1 MRQILSPHEVDFYT
15 AMVWEW
21 SATFFPRLVTTIL
34 LLLAGFW
41 LAGWVA
47 RNLRVVLARS
57 GRVDATIQPILAAI
71 ARYAILIF
79 VFIAALSQIGIQTA
93 SLFAILGAA
102 GLAIGL
108 ALQGTLTNIA
118 SGIMLLWLRPLRL
131 NEYIEV
137 PANNISGT
145 IKEIGLFMCV
155 LETFDGITIFAPN
168 SAIWNSAL
176 RNHSRSSGRLI
187 SLIVRLPNS
196 ADVAKAAQIVTT
208 TLLSDSRVLKSPR
221 PLVFV
226 EAQGPNSIVLN
237 C

>member
-79 VFIAALSQIGIQTA
+79 VFIAALSQIGVQTA
-93 SLFAILGAA
+93 SLFAVLGAA

-118 SGIMLLWLRPLRL
+118 AGIMLLWLRPFHV
-131 NEYIEV
+131 NDYIEIS
-137 PANNISGT
+137 ANSISGT
-145 IKEIGLFMCV
+145 VKEIGLFVCL
-155 LETFDGITIFAPN
+155 LETLDGITIFAPN
-168 SAIWNSAL
+168 SAIWNNAIINYN
-176 RNHSRSSGRLI
+176 RRS
-187 SLIVRLPNS
+187 P
-196 ADVAKAAQIVTT
+196 Q
-208 TLLSDSRVLKSPR
+208 SDSTHPDAANSTDLGNKA
-221 PLVFV
+221 PL
-226 EAQGPNSIVLN
+226 L
-237 C
+237 